1 GCGYVLGGIG
11 KLGEAIRLR
20 ERLLSIEPLYAVN
33 YFQYARLLAATGRL
47 DDADKY
53 LRTSEE
59 VDGPHPLEHLKLA
72 LLRGDANAALEVA
85 RQAPRQD
92 RDFFM
97 TVATQISP
105 DRAVADK
112 WLAVMLA
119 DKAWVEQQHG
129 SDGYDNSYGVA
140 QVYALRG
147 NADRTLEWLERALA
161 GNSSRDLFLLADPIL
176 LRFREDPRLI
186 ALCRKL
192 GLPPPSESEA
202 LGIDHIRAMV
212 RTKAGRE

>member
-72 LLRGDANAALEVA
+72 ILRGDANAALEIA
-85 RQAPRQD
+85 RQAPLQD
-92 RDFFM
+92 RDLFM
-97 TVATQISP
+97 TLAAQIAP
-105 DRAVADK
+105 DRAVADQ

-119 DKAWVEQQHG
+119 DKTWVEQQHG
-129 SDGYDNSYGVA
+129 SDGYDNSYRAA

-147 NADRTLEWLERALA
+147 NADHTLEWLERALA
-161 GNSSRDLFLLADPIL
+161 GNSSRALFLLADPFL
-176 LRFREDPRLI
+176 LRFRDDPRLI
-186 ALCRKL
+186 ALCNKL

-202 LGIDHIRAMV
+202 LGIDQIRATIAKQ
-212 RTKAGRE
+212 R